1 MVKLNA
7 KQLRVSQPREIDLK
21 QVARLPISLILDN
34 VLDTFNI
41 GSFFRLADAV
51 SIQKIYLCGQTIT
64 PPNVKIHRS
73 SIGTWQ
79 WLDWEHHY
87 STVDLVKKLKKEGCF
102 VVAAEQSPT
111 SLNYSG
117 LKIKTPIA
125 LVVGHES
132 NGISKEVLKEV
143 DQTVEI
149 PLLGV
154 NKSLNVLVAASVI
167 LYDWV
172 KQLTPLNLAVGSSIM

>member
-1 MVKLNA
+1 MPRLNA
-7 KQLRVSQPREIDLK
+7 KQLRVSQPEGVDVK
-21 QVARLPISLILDN
+21 QVSRLPISLVLDN

-51 SIQKIYLCGQTIT
+51 SIQKIYLCGQTVT
-64 PPNVKIHRS
+64 PPNVKIHRA
-73 SIGTWQ
+73 SIGTWR

-87 STVDLVKKLKKEGCF
+87 STVDLVKKLKKEGCL
-102 VVAAEQSPT
+102 VVAAEQSQN
-111 SLNYSG
+111 SLNYTDF
-117 LKIKTPIA
+117 KIKTPIA

-132 NGISKEVLKEV
+132 TGISKEVLKEV
-143 DQTVEI
+143 DQTLEI

-172 KQLTPLNLAVGSSIM
+172 GQLRP